1 MNTNLNT
8 NTKAAAESDLEPR
21 GDVAVSIKLFHDAMH
36 SIADR
41 ATARPVPADWLIPA
55 RRRQRSTQRRM
66 ILAWSCAAALCF
78 AAVPLS
84 FRTMSPGNV
93 DPQVT
98 AKMPVEPAVKAPSP
112 ASEDAF
118 LEQVDSEISEPVP
131 SSLAPLTELDSWNST
146 TNESSIHTEKKNVT
160 Q

>member
-1 MNTNLNT
+1 
-8 NTKAAAESDLEPR
+8 
-21 GDVAVSIKLFHDAMH
+21 
-36 SIADR
+36 
-41 ATARPVPADWLIPA
+41 
-55 RRRQRSTQRRM
+55 
-66 ILAWSCAAALCF
+66 
-78 AAVPLS
+78 
-84 FRTMSPGNV
+84 
-93 DPQVT
+93 VT